1 MIIDNKTIRR
11 QDHKTMRLLECV
23 PNISEGRDPD
33 KIASIAGEIKKHR
46 GIRLLGIS
54 SDKDHNRTVITFV
67 GEPEALKEAAF
78 SLALKAVELIDM
90 REHKGA
96 HPRLGAVD
104 VVPFVP
110 IHGVEMEEAV
120 RMAREFGKELGRSGI
135 PVFFYE
141 EAALRPER
149 RDLPAIRRGEY
160 EGLPEKL
167 KDRDWQPDEGP
178 GEFNPKSGATVAG
191 ARFPLVAY
199 NVNLKSRDI
208 SLAREI
214 AKKVRFKDG
223 GFPHVRAMGV
233 DLKEKD
239 MVQVSMN
246 LTNFRT
252 TNIPKVYEFI
262 RDEAIRKGV
271 EIGGSEIVGLVPL
284 AVLEGIAR
292 DYLKCPEFSVNQ
304 VIEQRIL
311 EFE

>member
-1 MIIDNKTIRR
+1 
-11 QDHKTMRLLECV
+11 MRLLECV

-33 KIASIAGEIKKHR
+33 KIASIAEEIKKHKK
-46 GIRLLGIS
+46 IRLLNIS
-54 SDKDHNRTVITFV
+54 SDKDHHRSVFTFV
-67 GEPEALKEAAF
+67 GEPEEVKEAALSF
-78 SLALKAVELIDM
+78 VLKAIDLIDM
-90 REHKGA
+90 REHKGE

-120 RMAREFGKELGRSGI
+120 RIAREFGKELGRRGVPI
-135 PVFFYE
+135 FFYE
-141 EAALRPER
+141 EAALQTER
-149 RDLPAIRRGEY
+149 RELPAIRKGEY

-167 KDRDWQPDEGP
+167 KDPRWNPDEGP
-178 GEFNPKSGATVAG
+178 VAFNPKSGATLVG

-199 NVNLKSRDI
+199 NVNLRSEDVN
-208 SLAREI
+208 LAKEI
-214 AKKVRFKDG
+214 ARKVRFKDG

-233 DLKEKD
+233 ELKEKG

-246 LTNFRT
+246 LTHYRV

-262 RDEAIRKGV
+262 RTEAMKRGI
-271 EIGGSEIVGLVPL
+271 EIEESEIVGLVPL
-284 AVLEGIAR
+284 AVLEGVVR
-292 DYLKCPEFSVNQ
+292 HYLKYPKFSTNQ

>member
-1 MIIDNKTIRR
+1 
-11 QDHKTMRLLECV
+11 MRLLECV

-33 KIASIAGEIKKHR
+33 KIASIAEEIKKHKK
-46 GIRLLGIS
+46 IRLLNIS
-54 SDKDHNRTVITFV
+54 SDKDHHRSVFTFV
-67 GEPEALKEAAF
+67 GEPEEVKEAALSF
-78 SLALKAVELIDM
+78 ALKAIDLIDM
-90 REHKGA
+90 REHKGE

-120 RMAREFGKELGRSGI
+120 RIAREFGKELGRRGVPI
-135 PVFFYE
+135 FFYE
-141 EAALRPER
+141 EAALRTER
-149 RDLPAIRRGEY
+149 RELPAIRKGEY

-167 KDRDWQPDEGP
+167 KDPGWNPDEGP
-178 GEFNPKSGATVAG
+178 VVFNPKSGATVVG

-199 NVNLKSRDI
+199 NVNLRSEDVN
-208 SLAREI
+208 LAKEI
-214 AKKVRFKDG
+214 ARKVRFKDG

-233 DLKEKD
+233 ELKEKG

-246 LTNFRT
+246 LTHYRV

-262 RDEAIRKGV
+262 RTEAMKRGI
-271 EIGGSEIVGLVPL
+271 EIEGSEIVGLVPL
-284 AVLEGIAR
+284 AVLEGVVQHS
-292 DYLKCPEFSVNQ
+292 LKYPEFSTNQ